1 MLLKSAPGYI
11 KHSPKSH
18 KLEGITTTDHHAFVL
33 SKYPRHYPK
42 TSQQKK
48 VAEVAKTCGIK
59 KGMKRSELV
68 TKMIDCV
75 GPKMSK

>member
-33 SKYPRHYPK
+33 SKYPRAYPMNAP
-42 TSQQKK
+42 QRK
-48 VAEVAKTCGIK
+48 VASIAKECGIK
-59 KGMKRSELV
+59 KGMSRHDLV
-68 TKMIDCV
+68 SKMIDCV